1 MKEKL
6 ISAVLEKMHG
16 QLQTDQA
23 TMLQWVMS
31 VVLDDYDVERR
42 STEVTVYDGSAE
54 EHAKRFLIVKHLAGC
69 SERTI
74 VSYQFCLQ
82 KFILNLRKPLLETDA
97 NDVRNYL
104 ARYKQQREVKNST
117 LNNTRACLSS
127 FFTWMHD
134 EGIIDKNPMRRIAP
148 IKMPKVIRKP
158 FSAEEMERLRMACKS
173 QRDLALVEFLYST
186 GIRVGE
192 AVRLNRNQV
201 DFTEGECVVYG
212 KGAKERTVF
221 ISPKASIHLRLYLES
236 RTDSNPALFVWD
248 KRPNKRLS
256 EKGVWAICQKLGSRA
271 GVKNAHPHRFRRTL
285 ATDVLSRGMP
295 LQEAREILGHEKMD
309 TTLLYSITSK
319 ISTKASHRRCI
330 A

>member
-1 MKEKL
+1 MKEML
-6 ISAVLEKMHG
+6 ISAVLEKMHEH
-16 QLQTDQA
+16 LQPEQA

-31 VVLDDYDVERR
+31 VVLDDYTVERR

-104 ARYKQQREVKNST
+104 AQYKQQREVKNST

-134 EGIIDKNPMRRIAP
+134 EGFIDKNPMRRIAP

-192 AVRLNRNQV
+192 AVRLNRNQINFV
-201 DFTEGECVVYG
+201 EGECIVYG

-236 RTDSNPALFVWD
+236 RTDNNPALFVWD
-248 KRPNKRLS
+248 RKPNKRLS
-256 EKGVWAICQKLGSRA
+256 EKGIWAICQKLGSRA
-271 GVKNAHPHRFRRTL
+271 GVKNVHPHRFRRTL
-285 ATDVLSRGMP
+285 ATDVLARGMP
-295 LQEAREILGHEKMD
+295 LQEASEILGHEKTD
-309 TTLLYSITSK
+309 TTLIYSTTSK
-319 ISTKASHRRCI
+319 AAIKASHRRCI

>member
-6 ISAVLEKMHG
+6 IAAVMEKMHG
-16 QLQTDQA
+16 HLRPDQA

-31 VVLDDYDVERR
+31 VVLDEYSVERQ

-54 EHAKRFLIVKHLAGC
+54 EYAKRFLIVKHLAGC

-74 VSYQFCLQ
+74 ESYQFYLQ

-104 ARYKQQREVKNST
+104 ARYKQQRAVKNST

-134 EGIIDKNPMRRIAP
+134 EGFIDKNPMRRIAP
-148 IKMPKVIRKP
+148 IKMPKVMRKP
-158 FSAEEMERLRMACKS
+158 FSTEEMERLRMACKS

-192 AVRLNRNQV
+192 AVRLNRNQINFV
-201 DFTEGECVVYG
+201 EGECIVYG

-221 ISPKASIHLRLYLES
+221 ISPKASIHLRLYLET
-236 RTDSNPALFVWD
+236 RTDDNPALFVWD
-248 KRPNKRLS
+248 KKPNKRLS

-271 GVKNAHPHRFRRTL
+271 GVKNVHPHRFRRTL

-295 LQEAREILGHEKMD
+295 LQEASEILGHEKTD
-309 TTLLYSITSK
+309 TTLIYITTSK
-319 ISTKASHRRCI
+319 AAIKASHRRCI

>member
-1 MKEKL
+1 MKEK
-6 ISAVLEKMHG
+6 IIATVVEKMHSH
-16 QLQTDQA
+16 LRPDQA

-31 VVLDDYDVERR
+31 VVLDDYEVERR

-54 EHAKRFLIVKHLAGC
+54 EYAKGFLVVKHLTGC

-74 VSYQFCLQ
+74 ELYRFNLQ
-82 KFILNLRKPLLETDA
+82 KFILNLRRPLLETDT
-97 NDVRNYL
+97 NDIRCYL
-104 ARYKQQREVKNST
+104 AAYKERRKVSNTT
-117 LNNTRACLSS
+117 LNNMRASLSS
-127 FFTWMHD
+127 FFTWLHE
-134 EGIIDKNPMRRIAP
+134 EGLIAKNPMRRIAP
-148 IKMPKVIRKP
+148 IKRPKVIRKP
-158 FSAEEMERLRMACKS
+158 FSAEEMKRLRMACKS

-192 AVRLNRNQV
+192 SVRLNRNQV